1 MVIGHVPRSFQ
12 SLRHTSYRRY
22 WFSQGFSLI
31 GSWMQVTAQSWL
43 VFDLIKDPTEAAIK
57 FGYISAVQFAPVLV
71 LGLFA
76 GVVIDARSRRSVL
89 LASQGALAFSALA
102 LAVLTL
108 TGTLTYPLL
117 LVIAVLNGMANAFD
131 MPARQSL
138 VPDLVP
144 KEDVRN
150 AVALNSL
157 AFNAARLVGPAIA
170 AATIAAFGHVL
181 TGGPL
186 LRYGPAFALNALSYG
201 AVIVAIMTIPLP
213 ARELKP
219 HRVVDEIR
227 EGILYTFRTPEVRL
241 ATLLVGSLSL
251 TIVNFQMIVP
261 LFARQ
266 ALGLTVGGLG
276 LLLSSLGVGAI
287 IAFIVNSLYADD
299 ARLMLM
305 RWGVLLLA
313 ICFIAFT
320 FAPALWLAALALVG
334 CGLGMILTMV
344 NAQATVQ
351 LMVPDRLRGRVMSV
365 YMLVFSGLTPFG
377 AILVSQLVGH
387 LGPRPGLLVV
397 GLLGLGAALGL
408 RPHRRD
414 LRRARERINAG
425 PVGTD

>member
-117 LVIAVLNGMANAFD
+117 LLVAVLNGIANAFD

-157 AFNAARLVGPAIA
+157 AFNAARLVGPAVA
-170 AATIAAFGHVL
+170 AATIAAFGKVL
-181 TGGPL
+181 VGDPL

-201 AVIVAIMTIPLP
+201 AVIIAIMTIPLP

-219 HRVVDEIR
+219 HRIVDEIR
-227 EGILYTFRTPEVRL
+227 EGLVYTFRTPEVRL
-241 ATLLVGSLSL
+241 ATLLVGALSL

-305 RWGVLLLA
+305 RWGTLLLA
-313 ICFIAFT
+313 VCFIAFT
-320 FAPALWLAALALVG
+320 LTPTLWLAALALVG

-387 LGPRPGLLVV
+387 LGPRTGLLVV

-414 LRRARERINAG
+414 LRRARERMVH

>member
-1 MVIGHVPRSFQ
+1 MVVGHLPRSFTA
-12 SLRHTSYRRY
+12 LRHKGYRRY
-22 WFSQGFSLI
+22 WLSQSFSLI

-43 VFDLIKDPTEAAIK
+43 VFDLVADPAEAAIK

-76 GVVIDARSRRSVL
+76 GVVIDARPKRSVL
-89 LASQGALAFSALA
+89 LASQGTLAFSALA

-117 LVIAVLNGMANAFD
+117 LAVAVLNGVANAFD
-131 MPARQSL
+131 LPTRQSL

-157 AFNAARLVGPAIA
+157 AFNAARLVGPAVA
-170 AATIAAFGHVL
+170 AATIAAFGQVL
-181 TGGPL
+181 AGGPL

-201 AVIVAIMTIPLP
+201 AVIAAVLTIPLP
-213 ARELKP
+213 AHVIKP
-219 HRVVDEIR
+219 HRVVQEIR

-287 IAFIVNSLYADD
+287 LAFVVNSRYADD
-299 ARLMLM
+299 ARLVLM
-305 RWGVLLLA
+305 RWGTLLLA
-313 ICFIAFT
+313 VCFIAFT
-320 FAPALWLAALALVG
+320 LTSTLWLAAVALVG

-351 LMVPDRLRGRVMSV
+351 LMVPDGLRGRVMSV

-377 AILVSQLVGH
+377 ALLVSQLVSR
-387 LGPRPGLLVV
+387 LGPRTGLLMV
-397 GLLGLGAALGL
+397 GLLGLFAVLGL

-414 LRRARERINAG
+414 LRRAREHMVNPA
-425 PVGTD
+425 GTD